1 MIFIVICLALSGC
14 VQKGVLF
21 GELVDDE
28 WVWFKNGDE
37 KTDSKYEGEIRK
49 GVPNGKGTLI
59 FTDGKKHVGKFKDG
73 KFQPV
78 IVEKSKR
85 VKVLTNIE

>member
-1 MIFIVICLALSGC
+1 MRSWKEG
-14 VQKGVLF
+14 
-21 GELVDDE
+21 
-28 WVWFKNGDE
+28 WFNNVDE
-37 KTDSKYEGEIRK
+37 KINSKYEGEIRK

-59 FTDGKKHVGKFKDG
+59 FTDGKKYVGEFKDG

-78 IVEKSKR
+78 IVEKSEK